1 MPTLTIDEA
10 QAQLSQL
17 IDRLRP
23 GEEVV
28 ITRDD
33 KPVARLLPPE
43 LPKGVPIYGRGK
55 GKMSLDVDDDS
66 HLADFAEYMP

>member
-1 MPTLTIDEA
+1 MPMLTIEEA
-10 QAQLSQL
+10 QARLPEL

-33 KPVARLLPPE
+33 RPVARLSGPP

-55 GKMSLDVDDDS
+55 GRSFLDPDDKS
-66 HLADFAEYMP
+66 HLGGFEEYMP